1 MSKVGL
7 VLAGGGGRGAYQIGV
22 WKAIRELHIEEH
34 IRVVAG
40 TSVGALNAAL
50 FLKGNLKFAEQLWTS
65 ISTSSLLPLQED
77 ATDAIFSNSGLHSFV
92 HQVVSVHDRAL
103 PPRCYAACKRLHDGA
118 VIYYELTSIISSQY
132 REQVLLASAAL
143 PGIYPSVWLNGE
155 EYVDGGANG
164 DNVPVLPVYK
174 EQPEQ
179 IIVVHLSSD
188 DPVEAGQWG
197 DTEICDLYPSQD
209 LGGLLTGTVDFSPL
223 HAAERMELGYHD
235 ALHALSGLS
244 RRLNAVPI
252 EPCFPIPQS
261 PHEPIPPSENKAL
274 KGDMD
279 EMKKIEFEQDNV
291 REQYEKR
298 LDELKAIANAPE
310 ATSAVMWD
318 ATAHK
323 YAGVVRKVS
332 NMLKQEELQ
341 SEVNDRITQQINA
354 FLAKCAKPEFH
365 IALVGAIKA
374 GKSSLINAI
383 LGEELASTEV
393 TPETAA
399 LTKFRGNP
407 DADKISI
414 SFYTAAE
421 WKKLWSS
428 VQEAG
433 GGKFM
438 DEFRALNAEQ
448 EKSKWVGHEPVV
460 IESGSREEL
469 KEEIRKWTS
478 SRSATH
484 YFVKEVEVSL
494 KDLPL
499 PTGVILV
506 DTPGLNDA
514 VEYRSQI
521 TKDYIDRANAVFV
534 CVKADRLSGQELG
547 TIYGVFSNAR
557 YNPEKIYIIGT
568 QQDSLNDPVED
579 WKKQRRVWL
588 GLLKEKACYGSL
600 ELAERNLIETSGYLY
615 TLLRNTEH
623 LDKARQ
629 FQLFAAAMKFQIMP
643 NEIGE
648 HYDELLDFT
657 GIEQLKRRMDRDI
670 LDKYREL
677 LREDIKNGY
686 TQIKDRVLDLMKQV
700 RARQEEIIAMAGKDI
715 EEIRRK
721 EEENQK
727 KLAEAEKEQKD
738 LDELYR
744 TIKKSTAAQKKQV
757 ADAIRAL
764 GGAK

>member
-1 MSKVGL
+1 MDKIGL
-7 VLAGGGGRGAYQIGV
+7 VFAGGGGKGAYQIGV
-22 WKAIRELHIEEH
+22 WKAIRELHIEEYV
-34 IRVVAG
+34 RVIAG

-65 ISTSSLLPLQED
+65 ISTSSLLPLQD
-77 ATDAIFSNSGLHSFV
+77 DSTDSIFSNAGLHSFV
-92 HQVVSVHDRAL
+92 QQVVSVHDRET
-103 PPRCYAACKRLHDGA
+103 PPRCYVACKRLKDSA
-118 VIYYELTSIISSQY
+118 VIYHELTSIISSQY
-132 REQVLLASAAL
+132 REQVLLASSAL
-143 PGIYPSVWLNGE
+143 PGIYPSIWLNGE
-155 EYVDGGANG
+155 EFVDGGANG
-164 DNVPVLPVYK
+164 DNVPVLPVYEERPK
-174 EQPEQ
+174 Q
-179 IIVVHLSSD
+179 IIVVHLSND
-188 DPVEAGQWG
+188 DPIEAGQWG
-197 DTEICDLYPSQD
+197 DTEIYDIYPSKD
-209 LGGLLTGTVDFSPL
+209 LGGFLTGTIDFSPV
-223 HAAERMELGYHD
+223 HAAERMELGYRD
-235 ALHALSGLS
+235 ALRALTGLS

-252 EPCFPIPQS
+252 DPWQPISQPQHDS
-261 PHEPIPPSENKAL
+261 IPPSENNAL

-279 EMKKIEFEQDNV
+279 EMKKVEFEHDNL

-298 LDELKAIANAPE
+298 LEELKAIANAPE
-310 ATSAVMWD
+310 STTAVMWD
-318 ATAHK
+318 ATAQK
-323 YAGVVRKVS
+323 YSGVVRNVS
-332 NMLKQEELQ
+332 NMLKQEEFQ
-341 SEVNDRITQQINA
+341 SEVPGRVTQQINA
-354 FLAKCAKPEFH
+354 FLAKCSKPEFH

-383 LGEELASTEV
+383 LGKELASTEV

-399 LTKFRGNP
+399 LTKFSGNP
-407 DADKISI
+407 DVDKISI
-414 SFYTAAE
+414 SFYSADE
-421 WKKLWSS
+421 WKKLWRS
-428 VQEAG
+428 VQDAG
-433 GGKFM
+433 DSKFM

-448 EKSKWVGHEPVV
+448 EKSNWVNHEPVV
-460 IESGSREEL
+460 IESASREEL

-494 KDLPL
+494 KNLPL

-514 VEYRSQI
+514 VEYRSNI

-534 CVKADRLSGQELG
+534 CVKADRLSGQELA

-557 YNPEKIYIIGT
+557 YNPEKIYVIGT
-568 QQDSLNDPVED
+568 QQDSLNNPVED
-579 WKKQRRVWL
+579 WRKQRQVWL
-588 GLLKEKACYGSL
+588 GLLKEKSCYGSL
-600 ELAERNLIETSGYLY
+600 ELAERNLISTSGYLY
-615 TLLRNTEH
+615 TLLSDAAH
-623 LDKARQ
+623 LSQARQ

-643 NEIGE
+643 DKIGE
-648 HYDELLDFT
+648 HYEELMDFS
-657 GIEQLKRRMDRDI
+657 GIEQLKRRMNHDI

-677 LREDIKNGY
+677 LREDIRNGY

-715 EEIRRK
+715 EEIRKK

-764 GGAK
+764 GGAR